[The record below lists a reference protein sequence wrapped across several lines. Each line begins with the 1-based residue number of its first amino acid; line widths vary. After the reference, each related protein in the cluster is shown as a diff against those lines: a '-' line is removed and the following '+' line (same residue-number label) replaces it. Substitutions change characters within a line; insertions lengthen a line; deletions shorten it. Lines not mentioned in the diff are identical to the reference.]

1 MNRHRSGR
9 PDFPRTTGAPMMA
22 NASDAARTATSGGR
36 PVKYYSLLEER
47 LNIASHALGL
57 LLSIAALPALVARA
71 LSHGDGWQLASF
83 SVFAISMIAL
93 YAASTA
99 YHLSREPALR
109 SRLRTVDHASI
120 YLLIA
125 GTYTPFALVTL
136 RGPVGWAIFGVTW
149 GMAVTGIALK
159 LFFTGRF
166 ELASTLVY
174 IFMGW
179 LIVFFIGPLMDAL
192 PVGGML
198 WLLAGGVAY
207 TLGAVLYS
215 IGRVPLNH
223 ALFHLFVLAGS
234 MCHFVAVSLYVL
246 PRA

>member
-1 MNRHRSGR
+1 MAPTSNAKSQSMNRDQRL
-9 PDFPRTTGAPMMA
+9 
-22 NASDAARTATSGGR
+22 
-36 PVKYYSLLEER
+36 KYYPLLEER

-57 LLSIAALPALVARA
+57 LLSVAALLALVVRA
-71 LSHGDGWQLASF
+71 LSHGDTWHLVSC
-83 SVFAISMIAL
+83 SVYATSLIAL
-93 YAASTA
+93 YTASTA
-99 YHLSREPALR
+99 YHSSREPVLR

-136 RGPVGWAIFGVTW
+136 RGPVGWTIFGITW

-166 ELASTLVY
+166 RLASTLVY
-174 IFMGW
+174 VFMGW
-179 LIVFFIGPLMDAL
+179 LIVFFISPLVDSL
-192 PVGGML
+192 PLPGLL
-198 WLLAGGVAY
+198 WLLAGGLAY

-223 ALFHLFVLAGS
+223 ALFHLFVLLGS
-234 MCHFVAVSLYVL
+234 ICHFVAIYEYVL
-246 PRA
+246 PDA